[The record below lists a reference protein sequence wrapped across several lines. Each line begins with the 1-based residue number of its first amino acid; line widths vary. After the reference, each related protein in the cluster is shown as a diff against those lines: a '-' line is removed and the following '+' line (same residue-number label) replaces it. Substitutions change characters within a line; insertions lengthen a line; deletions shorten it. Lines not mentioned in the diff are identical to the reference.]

1 LTNSFEKLN
10 EKVGNMSEKIVVIG
24 QGYVGLP
31 LAITAARSG
40 YSVVGYDT
48 DVNKIASLKAKKSFI
63 EDVTD
68 SDLVEAIDKLNYLP
82 SGDCNDLANFVF
94 AIITVPTPL
103 KDSLPDLTY
112 VQKATELVGQYLTK
126 GATVVLESTTYPG
139 TTTDFMVPILESVSN
154 LSAKTDFY
162 VGFSPERIDPGNKQF
177 NFKNTPKIVSGINKE
192 SLEVIDRFYSSI
204 VDITFAVTSP
214 NEAELAKLIE
224 NTFRHVNVALI
235 NELAIYANLLGINVW
250 ESIDAAKTKPFGF
263 MPFYPGPGVGGHCL
277 PIDPSYLS
285 YQVKLKV
292 GETFKF
298 IELANELNHTMPSY
312 VVRRVI
318 LGLNKQK
325 KALNGS
331 KVLAIGV
338 SYKPNTSDTRE
349 SPAIAVINQ
358 LAELG
363 AEVKVVDPLVKQSGN
378 LPSVNFVELTQEVI
392 QTSDIVLI
400 LSPHD
405 VIDLELISNHGS
417 YIFDLRRVIVGDNV
431 EYL

>member
-1 LTNSFEKLN
+1 
-10 EKVGNMSEKIVVIG
+10 M
-24 QGYVGLP
+24 
-31 LAITAARSG
+31 
-40 YSVVGYDT
+40 DT
-48 DVNKIASLKAKKSFI
+48 
-63 EDVTD
+63 
-68 SDLVEAIDKLNYLP
+68 
-82 SGDCNDLANFVF
+82 
-94 AIITVPTPL
+94 
-103 KDSLPDLTY
+103 
-112 VQKATELVGQYLTK
+112 
-126 GATVVLESTTYPG
+126 
-139 TTTDFMVPILESVSN
+139 
-154 LSAKTDFY
+154 
-162 VGFSPERIDPGNKQF
+162 
-177 NFKNTPKIVSGINKE
+177 
-192 SLEVIDRFYSSI
+192 
-204 VDITFAVTSP
+204 TFAVTSP

>member
-1 LTNSFEKLN
+1 
-10 EKVGNMSEKIVVIG
+10 MKIVVIG

-31 LAITAARSG
+31 LAITAARCG
-40 YSVVGYDT
+40 YDVVGYDT
-48 DVNKIASLKAKKSFI
+48 DVRKIDSLKAKKSFI
-63 EDVTD
+63 EDITD
-68 SDLVEAIDKLNYLP
+68 SDLVEAIDTLNYAP
-82 SGDCNDLANFVF
+82 SSDCDELEDFDF

-112 VQKATELVGQYLTK
+112 VQNATELVGKYLK
-126 GATVVLESTTYPG
+126 KDATVVLESTTYPG
-139 TTTDFMVPILESVSN
+139 TTTDFVVPILESTSR
-154 LSAKTDFY
+154 LSAKSDFY

-177 NFKNTPKIVSGINKE
+177 NFKNTPKIVSGINQE
-192 SLEVIDRFYSSI
+192 SLERIERFYASI
-204 VDITFAVTSP
+204 VDTTFAVSTP

-312 VVRRVI
+312 VVKRVI
-318 LGLNKQK
+318 LGLNKRK

-358 LAELG
+358 LAGLG
-363 AEVKVVDPLVKQSGN
+363 AEIEVVDPLVKQNNN
-378 LPSVNFVELTQEVI
+378 LSCCNFVDLTEEAI
-392 QTSDIVLI
+392 GSSDIVLI

-405 VIDLELISNHGS
+405 VIDLNLISKHGS
-417 YIFDLRRVIVGDNV
+417 YIFDLRRVIYGDNV
-431 EYL
+431 EHL

>member
-1 LTNSFEKLN
+1 
-10 EKVGNMSEKIVVIG
+10 MKIVVIG

-31 LAITAARSG
+31 LAINAARCG
-40 YSVVGYDT
+40 YAVVGYDT
-48 DVNKIASLKAKKSFI
+48 DIRKIDSLKAKKSFI
-63 EDVTD
+63 EDITD
-68 SDLVEAIDKLNYLP
+68 SDLVEAIDKLNYVP
-82 SGDCNDLANFVF
+82 SSDCDELEDFDF

-112 VQKATELVGQYLTK
+112 VQNATELVGKYLK
-126 GATVVLESTTYPG
+126 KDATVVLESTTYPG
-139 TTTDFMVPILESVSN
+139 TTTDFVVPILETVSR
-154 LSAKTDFY
+154 LSAKSDFY

-177 NFKNTPKIVSGINKE
+177 NFKNTPKIVSGINQE
-192 SLEVIDRFYSSI
+192 SLKRIERFYSSI
-204 VDITFAVTSP
+204 VDTTFAVSTP

-312 VVRRVI
+312 VVKRVI
-318 LGLNKQK
+318 LGLNKRK

-349 SPAIAVINQ
+349 SPAITVINQ
-358 LAELG
+358 LADLG
-363 AEVKVVDPLVKQSGN
+363 AEIEVVDPLVKQNNKLS
-378 LPSVNFVELTQEVI
+378 SCNFVDLTEEAI
-392 QTSDIVLI
+392 GSSDIVLI

-405 VIDLELISNHGS
+405 VIDLNLISKHGS
-417 YIFDLRRVIVGDNV
+417 YIFDLRRVIYGDNV